1 MLHAAGSEF
10 GLPSAVTGQHGRWAS
25 LIRPV
30 AGSEIA
36 RFQQHL
42 LRLSADCRRSRF
54 GNATSDA
61 FVRDYG
67 RQINHRNTL
76 LLGLFNAGELRAA
89 AELRSL
95 QDNWRTEAEAA
106 FSVERPWQSRGIGT
120 ALMAETVRH
129 ARDMAIEH
137 IYLSCHVHNR
147 PMQRVAEKMAA
158 KLRFEDDECFVHLSV
173 CCDRS
178 PWSFTT
184 DGAGGAPGA
193 SSSSLKSFD
202 R

>member
-10 GLPSAVTGQHGRWAS
+10 GLPSAVTGPHGRWAS

-89 AELRSL
+89 ANFDRFKQLAYRSQL
-95 QDNWRTEAEAA
+95 H
-106 FSVERPWQSRGIGT
+106 SLST
-120 ALMAETVRH
+120 ALAV
-129 ARDMAIEH
+129 ARMHRA
-137 IYLSCHVHNR
+137 YGRNR
-147 PMQRVAEKMAA
+147 PPCPRFGNRAHISQLSRAQSADATCRRKDGSEIA
-158 KLRFEDDECFVHLSV
+158 LRGRRML
-173 CCDRS
+173 R
-178 PWSFTT
+178 PP
-184 DGAGGAPGA
+184 ARA
-193 SSSSLKSFD
+193 L
-202 R
+202 